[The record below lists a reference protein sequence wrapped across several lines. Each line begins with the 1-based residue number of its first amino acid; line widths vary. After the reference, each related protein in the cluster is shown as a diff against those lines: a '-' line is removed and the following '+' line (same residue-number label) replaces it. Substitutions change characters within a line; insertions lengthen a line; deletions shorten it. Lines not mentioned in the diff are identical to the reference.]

1 MWRNKVNRTVLTLAV
16 LAAVSGCA
24 GINERV
30 LFSPPLPEHVYRQPL
45 RNYYAHGEI
54 GVFTFGA
61 PLYAPATGDTAA
73 SAIARQLME
82 QKVFRR
88 ITPLYQYG
96 TIPMERQIG
105 IARDLG
111 VDLML
116 AGNVL
121 YYLDGSLSQAARVDL
136 EVRVFDV
143 ATGAL
148 VWNAVAGEVGGPKA
162 ESDYFIHQTR
172 GKPAPAA
179 TTLMM
184 KNIEKIV
191 RLFQSEAPAY
201 KDLSEDMKVVDSGYQ
216 YLAKGDYETARPYF
230 ENAIA
235 MVRNNGHALYNL
247 GIVHEMIGNT
257 PAAVELYEKVVVLN
271 PETSLPELIPNGMS
285 GLSLATM
292 AQKRLDALK

>member
-1 MWRNKVNRTVLTLAV
+1 MWRKKVNRTAVTLAV
-16 LAAVSGCA
+16 LAVVSGCA
-24 GINERV
+24 GTHDRI
-30 LFSPPLPEHVYRQPL
+30 LLAPPLPEHIYRQPF
-45 RNYYAHGEI
+45 RNYYTHGEI
-54 GVFTFGA
+54 GIFSFGA
-61 PLYAPATGDTAA
+61 PPYAPATGNSAA
-73 SAIARQLME
+73 NAIAQQLLA

-96 TIPMERQIG
+96 VIPMERQMG
-105 IARDLG
+105 VAREHG

-116 AGNVL
+116 VGNVL
-121 YYLDGSLSQAARVDL
+121 YYLDGSLSQVARVDL

-162 ESDYFIHQTR
+162 ESDYFIRQTS

-191 RLFQSEAPAY
+191 RLFQSESPAY

-216 YLAKGDYETARPYF
+216 YLAKGDYEKARPYF

-235 MVRNNGHALYNL
+235 MVRKNAHALYNL
-247 GIVHEMIGNT
+247 GIVHEMAGNA

-271 PETSLPELIPNGMS
+271 PETTVPELIPNGTL
-285 GLSLATM
+285 GLSLATL
-292 AQKRLDALK
+292 ARKRLEALK